1 MRIKEKESSGGA
13 GRGAVC
19 SPQALAQV
27 QCLPLEMQ
35 NFFQLWLCFRI
46 TQIVLRD
53 AKRCSVHK
61 GLWKSWI
68 KEETINYC
76 RSYFNE
82 KQDSYP
88 RIYYMVFLRELKF
101 LMNNKDFLLMERQY
115 SKKTFLL
122 FIHWIWE
129 REWISL
135 IYKGHLWEHYLFWL
149 AAIIA
154 LFFSPISS

>member
-88 RIYYMVFLRELKF
+88 IWFSWENSNSLWIIKIFCLWKDNIPKKRFYYLYTEF
-101 LMNNKDFLLMERQY
+101 
-115 SKKTFLL
+115 
-122 FIHWIWE
+122 E
-129 REWISL
+129 RENESHWSTKD
-135 IYKGHLWEHYLFWL
+135 IYGST
-149 AAIIA
+149 IC
-154 LFFSPISS
+154 SD